1 MKIFIRNALARTLE
15 LTDKRKVKQLLAD
28 LELNSESH
36 IVIRRQELLTPDVVL
51 YDDDEVEIISAISGG

>member
-1 MKIFIRNALARTLE
+1 MKIFIRNPLPRTLE
-15 LTDKRKVKQLLAD
+15 LTGKRKVKKLLAD

-36 IVIRRQELLTPDVVL
+36 IVIRRQELLTNDVVL

>member
-1 MKIFIRNALARTLE
+1 MKIFIRNPLPRTLE
-15 LTDKRKVKQLLAD
+15 LTGKRKVKKLLAD

-36 IVIRRQELLTPDVVL
+36 IVIRRQELLTTDVVL